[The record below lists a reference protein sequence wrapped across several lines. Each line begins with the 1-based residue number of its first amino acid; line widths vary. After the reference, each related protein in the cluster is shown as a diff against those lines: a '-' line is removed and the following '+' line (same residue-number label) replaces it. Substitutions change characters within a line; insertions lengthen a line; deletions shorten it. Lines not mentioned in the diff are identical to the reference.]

1 MFHQFSDGIN
11 HKKSEGSINKDQL
24 NKVIKFIGR
33 KNILNADEFL
43 NRFNEN
49 QLKKSDVCFTFDD
62 GLKCQ
67 YEIALPVLE
76 DFQIKSF
83 YFVYTSPYAANPN
96 LLEVSRY
103 FRINCFNNTEEFYQF
118 FFDNCNGDLNNF
130 FKEKQIKINENIAK
144 FKFYTLN
151 DIKFR
156 LVRDEF
162 LSKNQYNEIMIKLFE
177 IKKFNYKKIL
187 KELYLDKNELI
198 NLYKLGNIIGLH
210 SHNHPG
216 KLNYLSYEDQ
226 LIEYMKNLEI
236 LSNLLEIDNKKIKT
250 MSHPC
255 GEYNN
260 ETIKVLKKMNI
271 ELGFKQVMFIE
282 KDKNMKKIN
291 NSQFE
296 IARQDISNIKFQ

>member
-1 MFHQFSDGIN
+1 MFHQFSDDIIY
-11 HKKSEGSINKDQL
+11 KKSEGSINKDQL

-49 QLKKSDVCFTFDD
+49 KLKKSDVCFTFDD

-76 DFQIKSF
+76 DLQIKSF
-83 YFVYTSPYAANPN
+83 YFIYTSSYAANPN

-103 FRINCFNNTEEFYQF
+103 FRINCFNNTDEFYQF
-118 FFDNCNGDLNNF
+118 FFDNCNRDLNNF
-130 FKEKQIKINENIAK
+130 FKEKQIKINENIIK

-162 LSKNQYNEIMIKLFE
+162 LTKNQYNEIMIKLFE

-198 NLYKLGNIIGLH
+198 NLYKLENIIGLH
-210 SHNHPG
+210 SHNHPN

-226 LIEYMKNLEI
+226 LKEYMENLEI
-236 LSNLLEIDNKKIKT
+236 LSNLLEINNKKIKT

-296 IARQDISNIKFQ
+296 IARQDISNIKF